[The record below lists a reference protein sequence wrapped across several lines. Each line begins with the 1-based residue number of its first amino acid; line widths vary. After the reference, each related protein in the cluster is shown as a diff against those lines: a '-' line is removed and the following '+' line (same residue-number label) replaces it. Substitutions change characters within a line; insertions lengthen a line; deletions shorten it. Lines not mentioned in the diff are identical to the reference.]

1 MAIDLG
7 CERRDRRAGF
17 WQSARERSAFFAP
30 PLYVLAWGE
39 KQHKEQCTV
48 ECFLHG
54 KILRKVGK
62 RDKKGFLSG
71 KVFPKACAFGGILGK
86 AGRYT
91 LRISCFFSRESLLGQ
106 GMRAAGKLLGTGE
119 SAKKAKKTGKKVP
132 QSGRFWTFLGV
143 RGFESSPC
151 ALVFRIFWGLPSP

>member
-1 MAIDLG
+1 MVIDLG

-48 ECFLHG
+48 ECFLHD

-71 KVFPKACAFGGILGK
+71 RAFPWTCAFLGK
-86 AGRYT
+86 AAPFGKHSEKAGRNV
-91 LRISCFFSRESLLGQ
+91 LRIFVFSEGKFFMPGH
-106 GMRAAGKLLGTGE
+106 AGKAGE
-119 SAKKAKKTGKKVP
+119 
-132 QSGRFWTFLGV
+132 
-143 RGFESSPC
+143 
-151 ALVFRIFWGLPSP
+151 FRIGMPA

>member
-91 LRISCFFSRESLLGQ
+91 LRISCFFQGKASWDKACGQ
-106 GMRAAGKLLGTGE
+106 QG
-119 SAKKAKKTGKKVP
+119 S
-132 QSGRFWTFLGV
+132 
-143 RGFESSPC
+143 
-151 ALVFRIFWGLPSP
+151 FWGLESLRKSEKNRQESATIRQILDFFGGARL